1 MQPSTARWNWCAQ
14 FSASAST
21 IGNGWTGPGEGVRAF
36 LRMCVMVGEG
46 PAGARKVG
54 CWRDPPR
61 RIRFLTHED
70 AQRLLQALPEHL
82 ADMAALSLA
91 TGLRASNVTGLQWS
105 QVDLARRLAWIH
117 PDQAKARKAIAV
129 PLNAEAL
136 ALITKQVGKHLT
148 HVFSYRG
155 KPIIQSTRRPGMRRS
170 SAQGSLIFG
179 GTICGTPGR
188 AGTCRTAR
196 RCSRCRSW
204 AAGRRPRWCGVT
216 RISPPI
222 TWRLTRNV

>member
-82 ADMAALSLA
+82 ADMAAFSLA
-91 TGLRASNVTGLQWS
+91 TGLRAANVTGLQWS
-105 QVDLARRLAWIH
+105 QVDLTRKLACVH
-117 PDQAKARKAIAV
+117 PDQAKARRAIAV
-129 PLNAEAL
+129 PLNAEAMVL
-136 ALITKQVGKHLT
+136 VQKQLGKHVT
-148 HVFSYRG
+148 HVFSYKG
-155 KPIIQSTRRPGMRRS
+155 KPIIQVSTKACTQHWNVPT
-170 SAQGSLIFG
+170 SATFA
-179 GTICGTPGR
+179 GTICGTPGQ
-188 AGTCRTAR
+188 AGMCKTAR
-196 RCSRCRSW
+196 R
-204 AAGRRPRWCGVT
+204 
-216 RISPPI
+216 
-222 TWRLTRNV
+222 